1 MTSEIRNPYLRQS
14 LYETALKIGSGEL
27 SPDEETLFQWIRFCT
42 AKKYRYLY
50 EYREITNPLLERKD
64 DEDICSG
71 EEPHAVCRIL
81 GIQTDR
87 YLTWE
92 RVNFREQNSQ
102 LLHGNMQD
110 KGKEQTAEK
119 RKGNG
124 GIYENLIHRDFRPLT
139 RGEKYSIGIGVY
151 TTKMDGPI
159 YLAGIID
166 MYDKSAAGVMLGGYR
181 SAELAGAAM
190 DMILESKKAN
200 APILHSS
207 QNPIYRTKDYH
218 QEIEARALT
227 PSMTSPGERGGNAVI
242 STFFSQIKRRM
253 KGYQFEDWQDAVNW
267 MENDLLLH
275 RKVRIR

>member
-166 MYDKSAAGVMLGGYR
+166 MYDKSAAG
-181 SAELAGAAM
+181 
-190 DMILESKKAN
+190 
-200 APILHSS
+200 
-207 QNPIYRTKDYH
+207 
-218 QEIEARALT
+218 
-227 PSMTSPGERGGNAVI
+227 ERGGNAVI

-275 RKVRIR
+275 RKVWIR